1 MWIWRTPIA
10 LSKIIVLT
18 DWIHNIGGF
27 SKWEILT
34 FISKS
39 RKILQKR
46 RGKSI
51 FLRKEI
57 ETVFIDSKISGV
69 SEISNFLKFLG
80 FCFIFCVW
88 VINKTK
94 THQKKKEEQSRIR
107 IIQANYLISRWTGL
121 LIEPVLALFSKPC
134 C

>member
-1 MWIWRTPIA
+1 MLKWWRHKRLQNQSQVGKLLKFRNLGKFRTQ
-10 LSKIIVLT
+10 S
-18 DWIHNIGGF
+18 N
-27 SKWEILT
+27 
-34 FISKS
+34 
-39 RKILQKR
+39 ILQKR
-46 RGKSI
+46 RVKSI

-69 SEISNFLKFLG
+69 SEISNFLKFLV

-88 VINKTK
+88 IINKTR

-107 IIQANYLISRWTGL
+107 IIQASYLISRWTEL

>member
-1 MWIWRTPIA
+1 MLKWWRHKRLQNQSQVGKLLKFRNLGKFRTQ
-10 LSKIIVLT
+10 S
-18 DWIHNIGGF
+18 N
-27 SKWEILT
+27 
-34 FISKS
+34 
-39 RKILQKR
+39 ILQKR
-46 RGKSI
+46 RVKSI

-107 IIQANYLISRWTGL
+107 IIQASYLISRWTEL

>member
-1 MWIWRTPIA
+1 MLTWWRHKRLQNQSQVGKLLKFRNLGKFRTQ
-10 LSKIIVLT
+10 S
-18 DWIHNIGGF
+18 N
-27 SKWEILT
+27 
-34 FISKS
+34 
-39 RKILQKR
+39 ILQKR
-46 RGKSI
+46 RVKSI

-69 SEISNFLKFLG
+69 SEISNFLKFLV

-88 VINKTK
+88 IINKTR

-107 IIQANYLISRWTGL
+107 IIQASYLISRWTEL

>member
-1 MWIWRTPIA
+1 MLNWWRHKRLQNQSQVGKLLKFRNLGKFRTQ
-10 LSKIIVLT
+10 S
-18 DWIHNIGGF
+18 N
-27 SKWEILT
+27 
-34 FISKS
+34 
-39 RKILQKR
+39 ILQKR
-46 RGKSI
+46 RVKSI

-69 SEISNFLKFLG
+69 SEISNFLKFLV

-88 VINKTK
+88 IINKTR

-107 IIQANYLISRWTGL
+107 IIQASYLISRWTEL

>member
-1 MWIWRTPIA
+1 MLNWWRHKRLQNQSQVGKLLKFRNLGKFRTQ
-10 LSKIIVLT
+10 S
-18 DWIHNIGGF
+18 N
-27 SKWEILT
+27 
-34 FISKS
+34 
-39 RKILQKR
+39 ILQKR
-46 RGKSI
+46 RVKSI

-69 SEISNFLKFLG
+69 SEISNFLKFLV

-88 VINKTK
+88 IINKTR

-107 IIQANYLISRWTGL
+107 IIQASYLISRWTKL

>member
-1 MWIWRTPIA
+1 MLNWWRHKRLQNQSQVGKLLKFRNLGKFRTQ
-10 LSKIIVLT
+10 S
-18 DWIHNIGGF
+18 N
-27 SKWEILT
+27 
-34 FISKS
+34 
-39 RKILQKR
+39 ILQKR
-46 RGKSI
+46 RVKSI

-69 SEISNFLKFLG
+69 SEISNFLKFLV

-88 VINKTK
+88 IINKTR

-107 IIQANYLISRWTGL
+107 IIQASYVISRWTEL